1 MLIDCKKTVT
11 RMEEEI
17 KAEVNSLK
25 EQGIEPC
32 LAIVQVLGVDAS
44 DVYVRNKQK
53 KSKELGITSVD
64 FRLPN
69 DITEENLIALV
80 EKLNKDKK
88 VHAIMV
94 QLPLPAH
101 INATRVINTIDPIK
115 DADCLTAANI
125 GNLFTTG
132 VEDITVPCTPLGI
145 MNILKDNNIE
155 LEGKNALIINRS
167 MLVGK
172 PLVELLQRENATVTL
187 AHSKSNKIL
196 LDPMNLDRYDIV
208 ITAVGIPNFIPA
220 NQMLFMN
227 NTVFIDVSMN
237 RDENGKLCGDIDKE
251 LYDSKEYLI
260 TPVPG
265 GVGTTTVISLL
276 ANTITCC
283 KKQKERGLI

>member
-32 LAIVQVLGVDAS
+32 LAIIQVEGVDAS
-44 DVYVRNKQK
+44 NVYVRNKHK
-53 KSKELGITSVD
+53 KCEEMGIKSINCV
-64 FRLPN
+64 LPRH
-69 DITEENLIALV
+69 TPEEVLISIIY
-80 EKLNKDKK
+80 EYNKNPEI
-88 VHAIMV
+88 HGIMV

-101 INATRVINTIDPIK
+101 INATKVINMISPLK

-155 LEGKNALIINRS
+155 LEGKNTLIINRS

-196 LDPMNLDRYDIV
+196 LDPMNLDKYDIV

>member
-32 LAIVQVLGVDAS
+32 LAIIQVEGVDAS
-44 DVYVRNKQK
+44 NVYVRNKHK
-53 KSKELGITSVD
+53 KCEEMGIKSINCV
-64 FRLPN
+64 LPRH
-69 DITEENLIALV
+69 TPEEVLISIIY
-80 EKLNKDKK
+80 EYNKNPEI
-88 VHAIMV
+88 HGIMV

-101 INATRVINTIDPIK
+101 INATKVINMISPLK

>member
-25 EQGIEPC
+25 KQGIEPC
-32 LAIVQVLGVDAS
+32 LAIIQVEGVDAS
-44 DVYVRNKQK
+44 NVYVRNKHK
-53 KSKELGITSVD
+53 KCEEMGIKSINCV
-64 FRLPN
+64 LPRH
-69 DITEENLIALV
+69 TPEEVLISIIY
-80 EKLNKDKK
+80 EYNKNPEI
-88 VHAIMV
+88 HGIMV

-101 INATRVINTIDPIK
+101 INATKVINMISPLK

-251 LYDSKEYLI
+251 LYDSEKYLI